1 MKLKYQKDYVRTDFD
16 LGHIKSGSH
25 ANKESRI
32 FFPRKSKTQNV
43 LTKDTL
49 KKNLN
54 SLPIT
59 KKALYQNNLLRTKA
73 TIVHVQKILALR
85 TTKWTIVKKCSW

>member
-1 MKLKYQKDYVRTDFD
+1 MNAP

-32 FFPRKSKTQNV
+32 FSQEKVKTQNV
-43 LTKDTL
+43 VTKDTL
-49 KKNLN
+49 KNLN

-59 KKALYQNNLLRTKA
+59 KKALYQNNLLRTTD
-73 TIVHVQKILALR
+73 TIVHAQKILALR
-85 TTKWTIVKKCSW
+85 ATKWTIVKKCSW